1 MTPTLREYD
10 IGVMTIGA
18 AISEAMIIPPH
29 YNELTVRGHCTSDC
43 FTLVSYKCKHGLLFL
58 PEGDCLQVGF
68 PGGGGPASSGVYIQ
82 GGLIPEGSAFM
93 W

>member
-18 AISEAMIIPPH
+18 AISEVMIIPPH

-43 FTLVSYKCKHGLLFL
+43 FALVS
-58 PEGDCLQVGF
+58 
-68 PGGGGPASSGVYIQ
+68 
-82 GGLIPEGSAFM
+82 
-93 W
+93 